1 MADIMVLAGDSNP
14 YHTTEHY
21 LRKVLVGDVA
31 SVRIRIISA
40 LERLGYD
47 LLDDEDLTVRGRR
60 GASGWGT
67 FHSSADV
74 LDYPRTLVIKLKAAG
89 DHATRVT
96 FDYVVKHP
104 YLSKGEKDILTREA
118 EAISSLATVRKV
130 EKICPTCGT
139 ESTDDSR
146 FCRKCG
152 TPMTVESTELEM
164 LNMAAEIRAGYT
176 SVVTSE
182 IVMAATTIALAISV
196 LSVIATQTVLNKG
209 IWTFM
214 LIALGLSVL
223 NMIFIGFG
231 WNRMSRSLKRKPRSS
246 ETIQPGA
253 VLNFPAS
260 VDSYLPEPPSVIE
273 GTTSLLDPSPNRTQ
287 PIEFAEVQRK
297 RVTLSDLDRQ
307 E

>member
-1 MADIMVLAGDSNP
+1 
-14 YHTTEHY
+14 
-21 LRKVLVGDVA
+21 
-31 SVRIRIISA
+31 
-40 LERLGYD
+40 
-47 LLDDEDLTVRGRR
+47 
-60 GASGWGT
+60 
-67 FHSSADV
+67 
-74 LDYPRTLVIKLKAAG
+74 
-89 DHATRVT
+89 
-96 FDYVVKHP
+96 
-104 YLSKGEKDILTREA
+104 
-118 EAISSLATVRKV
+118 
-130 EKICPTCGT
+130 
-139 ESTDDSR
+139 
-146 FCRKCG
+146 
-152 TPMTVESTELEM
+152 MTVESTELEM